1 MRWVLRA
8 QKQSSRSKQGRN
20 KRNKRNKHGQSK
32 LRQKWR
38 KQGKQRKQR
47 KQPIRRFFQF
57 FLHQEAWKFRSNFA
71 RKRILHAN
79 YLREKKYTAFPIAWI
94 LVTEFDTEI
103 LIGDTRIPCTLT
115 L

>member
-38 KQGKQRKQR
+38 KQRKQR

>member
-38 KQGKQRKQR
+38 KQRKQR

-79 YLREKKYTAFPIAWI
+79 YLREKKYTEFPIAWI